1 MQLDNNV
8 CMKILFSLR
17 LKLLIIAQLKVHF
30 WRLCDK
36 FIYDFN
42 THLSVVKLNKD
53 NMQSV

>member
-1 MQLDNNV
+1 MRLDNNV

-17 LKLLIIAQLKVHF
+17 LKLLIIAQLKVHL